1 MSYSAFLKEKLLS
14 LIREMEPYHW
24 LFTRSPEKDF
34 SRIRKWSFS
43 EVIRVCVRRQD
54 CADKPARLSM
64 DSAEIEQRFRAN

>member
-1 MSYSAFLKEKLLS
+1 MSYSVFLKEKLLS

-43 EVIRVCVRRQD
+43 EVIRVCSFSQND
-54 CADKPARLSM
+54 M
-64 DSAEIEQRFRAN
+64 DEI